1 MTRAVIGSLILV
13 LAAAVLGGCGSMRR
27 GVSQTPPNPVDR
39 VDAINL
45 WAVPPAAINW
55 DDMPGPDGVQV
66 NVFLYQADRA
76 EPVLIKG
83 TLEFVMLEGRRPRR
97 VGRGPRHSARG
108 RIRSRSWRRE
118 KCAGRPAGATWRNSA
133 GAKMCRSRRSSRC
146 WCVICRPRGRRWCR
160 RRLSFRFQSSALM
173 RRAHIRRTASLTRVA
188 WSRFCVTMPP
198 S

>member
-13 LAAAVLGGCGSMRR
+13 VAAAVLGGCGSMRR

-83 TLEFVMLEGRRPRR
+83 TLEFVMLEGRRPREGLEGATPFR
-97 VGRGPRHSARG
+97 TWTYTEQELATREMRGPAGWGYMAQLGWGKDVPKSAVVSLLVRYLPPKG
-108 RIRSRSWRRE
+108 PPVVSTPI
-118 KCAGRPAGATWRNSA
+118 
-133 GAKMCRSRRSSRC
+133 
-146 WCVICRPRGRRWCR
+146 VIP
-160 RRLSFRFQSSALM
+160 
-173 RRAHIRRTASLTRVA
+173 I
-188 WSRFCVTMPP
+188 PK
-198 S
+198 